1 MLRGLSRYSNSA
13 SRRSLSFCTA
23 SCFWPSQSTTLM
35 SRIRGTRP
43 RTASSHPFLPGH
55 APSISPPGWT
65 RICLAFRPPEVL
77 SAATSLF
84 NFLFCRRAAHT
95 ALSAFP
101 VLPTE
106 ASTCAGR
113 GQHILGYGIEPG
125 ADCIIQGSCG
135 GINPGP
141 EDINHGTC
149 CDGSCGG
156 CIHGQLGY
164 VEVGAVPVSDGYVL
178 GKAVAGADAAS
189 GAGAAII
196 CRPGGCKLFLFFGP
210 AAADEPCPVLTSL
223 CFESEMST
231 L

>member
-1 MLRGLSRYSNSA
+1 MLRGLSRYLNSA

-35 SRIRGTRP
+35 SRIHGTRP
-43 RTASSHPFLPGH
+43 RTTSSHPFLPGH
-55 APSISPPGWT
+55 TPSISPPDWT

-77 SAATSLF
+77 SAATSSF
-84 NFLFCRRAAHT
+84 NFLFCRRAALA

-106 ASTCAGR
+106 ALACAGG
-113 GQHILGYGIEPG
+113 GQHMPGYGIEPG

-135 GINPGP
+135 GIDPGP
-141 EDINHGTC
+141 EDINHGTY
-149 CDGSCGG
+149 CDGSYGG

-164 VEVGAVPVSDGYVL
+164 VEAGAVPVSNGHVL

-196 CRPGGCKLFLFFGP
+196 RRPGGCKLFLFFGP
-210 AAADEPCPVLTSL
+210 AATDEPCPVLTSSSS
-223 CFESEMST
+223 ESEMST
-231 L
+231 W